1 MCANERIRKRERDG
15 ERVRERGE
23 GVAERFVKLVTDPSE
38 ETQSECQ
45 RERRE
50 RERDSGKRCLYERFE
65 CSQEIV
71 TLKLK
76 NCERVPI

>member
-1 MCANERIRKRERDG
+1 MRESERERDG

-50 RERDSGKRCLYERFE
+50 RER
-65 CSQEIV
+65 
-71 TLKLK
+71 
-76 NCERVPI
+76 

>member
-45 RERRE
+45 RERERRE
-50 RERDSGKRCLYERFE
+50 RER
-65 CSQEIV
+65 
-71 TLKLK
+71 
-76 NCERVPI
+76 